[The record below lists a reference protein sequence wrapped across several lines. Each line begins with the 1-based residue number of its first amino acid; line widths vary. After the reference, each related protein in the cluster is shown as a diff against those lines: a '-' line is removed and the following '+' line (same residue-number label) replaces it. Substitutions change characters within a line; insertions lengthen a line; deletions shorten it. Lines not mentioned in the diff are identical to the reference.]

1 MISKLIF
8 FLNER
13 NNNKKFFPAL
23 MAHQS
28 GSYMS
33 FHHIMGRKLNSLQE
47 SDRISSQG
55 GSPRLQSQWW
65 RRGKCL
71 VVADSEVRDLCK
83 PHGLGGWQGAREGNR
98 DAGKEEGRRREEG
111 GRNET

>member
-33 FHHIMGRKLNSLQE
+33 FHHIMGRKLDSLRE

-83 PHGLGGWQGAREGNR
+83 PHGLGGWQGAGEGNR
-98 DAGKEEGRRREEG
+98 DAGKEGEGGRREE
-111 GRNET
+111 